1 VANEDSHKF
10 HHPSSSNDH
19 VEPKQ
24 HPGKVHCL
32 ELGPEPEVHNGVL
45 VQLAPHVKDAH
56 DHGVHDEG
64 DGHKECN
71 DDSQHPV
78 EEEHEEVV
86 CRAAIKDTSLQSQTV
101 VVEEVEVDEEVESS
115 FRR

>member
-1 VANEDSHKF
+1 MANEDSHKL

-24 HPGKVHCL
+24 HPGKVHRL
-32 ELGPEPEVHNGVL
+32 ELGPEPEVHDSVL

-86 CRAAIKDTSLQSQTV
+86 CRAAIKDTSLQSQTEKV
-101 VVEEVEVDEEVESS
+101 AHIFCQVLRYSTQRS
-115 FRR
+115 